1 MDLGKD
7 VPSVIVYS
15 QLEKFFST
23 AITQG
28 SFNREKLVNENKNV

>member
-1 MDLGKD
+1 MDLGKA

-15 QLEKFFST
+15 QLEKFFS
-23 AITQG
+23 TQG